1 MTALAH
7 LETLLRA
14 RKLDVTLTTSALW
27 RQAREERAETGL
39 PAIDA
44 ALGGGLPR
52 GHLSEIIGPRSA
64 GRTTLLDQ
72 ALAAAVSRGEAVALV
87 DPCDR
92 FDPASAADA
101 GLDLRRLLWVRGMND
116 ASCGLTALKAM
127 TLVLQAG
134 NFGVVALDLS
144 DVTVPAMRAF
154 PFTTWLRM
162 ARMIEGS
169 QTVALLVGAD
179 HLARSGGGV
188 TLALDRPADRAHV
201 AWSGASHRARLL
213 SAITLHPRIIAARG

>member
-1 MTALAH
+1 MTALAQ

-14 RKLDVTLTTSALW
+14 RKLDVTLTTSAPW
-27 RQAREERAETGL
+27 RERQEERAATGVS
-39 PAIDA
+39 AIDA
-44 ALGGGLPR
+44 LLDGGLPR
-52 GHLSEIIGPRSA
+52 GHVSEIVGPRST
-64 GRTTLLDQ
+64 GRTTLLGHV
-72 ALAAAVSRGEAVALV
+72 LAAGVERGEAVAMV

-92 FDPASAADA
+92 FDPLSAAGL
-101 GLDLRRLLWVRGMND
+101 GLDLHRLLWVRGTGD

-127 TLVLQAG
+127 NLVLQAG

-144 DVTVPAMRAF
+144 DVPAAGLRAF

-162 ARMIEGS
+162 ARVIEGS

-179 HLARSGGGV
+179 HVARSAGGV
-188 TLALDRPADRAHV
+188 TLMLDRPRDGTHV

-213 SAITLHPRIIAARG
+213 TAIELHPRVITARG